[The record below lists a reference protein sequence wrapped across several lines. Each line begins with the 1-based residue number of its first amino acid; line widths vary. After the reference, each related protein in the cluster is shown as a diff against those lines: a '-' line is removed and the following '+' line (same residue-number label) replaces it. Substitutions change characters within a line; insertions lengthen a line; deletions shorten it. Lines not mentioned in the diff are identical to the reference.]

1 MVGTRLSI
9 RFAGVRF
16 PPDPFRVSTMV
27 EIVRDVEYTMVEIVR
42 DVEYTQ
48 AYGVRFCLHIGTVAF
63 MFGRA
68 TNGSGPRLELLTPR
82 HWFRWSK
89 GYKNGQ

>member
-16 PPDPFRVSTMV
+16 PPDPFMVS
-27 EIVRDVEYTMVEIVR
+27 TMVEIVR